1 MLGEV
6 NWLSPGGPASRACG
20 FQEFRALSEGLLMD
34 DEQLLIGLLA
44 GEYFEGLFEVEPSSQ
59 LASVVL
65 VVCGRCL

>member
-1 MLGEV
+1 
-6 NWLSPGGPASRACG
+6 
-20 FQEFRALSEGLLMD
+20 MD